1 MHEVLPLAN
10 IVVLPSYREGLP
22 KVLIEAAACGRA
34 VITTDVPGCR
44 DAIEEGKTGLL
55 VPARDAESLA
65 HAIRRLIEDR
75 ELCTLMGGNGR
86 VLAETEF
93 DVRQVVSKHLQ
104 VYSAVLEPYSERSS
118 VSE

>member
-1 MHEVLPLAN
+1 
-10 IVVLPSYREGLP
+10 
-22 KVLIEAAACGRA
+22 
-34 VITTDVPGCR
+34 
-44 DAIEEGKTGLL
+44 
-55 VPARDAESLA
+55 
-65 HAIRRLIEDR
+65 
-75 ELCTLMGGNGR
+75 MGGNGR